1 MAAELETRDAG
12 MIQRMRNLA
21 WLDVGN
27 DRRDGPRIWYEMT
40 RRSFDRGELT
50 ADEWAAYHE
59 SYEDE
64 LRRQQAP
71 AVTQDAPEHE
81 AHELD
86 EEPEGFV
93 WGARADD

>member
-1 MAAELETRDAG
+1 MHMAAELETPDAW
-12 MIQRMRNLA
+12 MVQQMRNLA

-27 DRRDGPRIWYEMT
+27 DQRDGPRIWYELT
-40 RRSFDRGELT
+40 RHSYERGELT

-71 AVTQDAPEHE
+71 AVAHVAPQV
-81 AHELD
+81 
-86 EEPEGFV
+86 EEGADGFV
-93 WGARADD
+93 WGARADE